1 MECFYVT
8 RMVKNKMKT
17 KTIIIAE
24 IGVNH
29 NGSLKLAKKLIDKA
43 KSVGATFAK
52 FQVYSID
59 EIAHEKSSKADY
71 QNKALGKK
79 ISQLEMLKKL
89 NLTHKQH
96 HELFI
101 YAKKKKM
108 NYMASG
114 FSKKDFYFLK
124 KIGCKYFKIPSGEIT
139 NLNLLKYVGSLNRKT
154 ILSTGAS
161 DIAEIKQS
169 IKYLKKGGA
178 KNSDITLLHCNSAY
192 PTPPK
197 DCNLRSMNTIKDIF
211 KTSVGYSDHTNKID
225 IPVIAVALGAEVI
238 EKHFTLNNKM
248 KGPDHKSSLNPRD
261 FSLMVKK
268 IKDTEIIIGNGI
280 KKPSPSEI
288 KNLKFIRRGIYSKI
302 NIKKGEFF
310 SENNIFC
317 IRPLNKNGA
326 ENWFNVVGKKSKKN
340 YFKNQTID

>member
-1 MECFYVT
+1 MNYLF
-8 RMVKNKMKT
+8 
-17 KTIIIAE
+17 
-24 IGVNH
+24 
-29 NGSLKLAKKLIDKA
+29 
-43 KSVGATFAK
+43 
-52 FQVYSID
+52 
-59 EIAHEKSSKADY
+59 
-71 QNKALGKK
+71 
-79 ISQLEMLKKL
+79 MLKK
-89 NLTHKQH
+89 
-96 HELFI
+96 
-101 YAKKKKM
+101 KKI

-124 KIGCKYFKIPSGEIT
+124 KIGCKYLKIPSGEIT
-139 NLNLLKYVGSLNRKT
+139 NLNLLKYVGSLRMKT

-161 DIAEIKQS
+161 NIAEIKQS

-197 DCNLRSMNTIKDIF
+197 DCNLRSMNTIKEIF

-248 KGPDHKSSLNPRD
+248 IGPDHKSSLNPRD

-288 KNLKFIRRGIYSKI
+288 KNLKFIRRGIYSKTD
-302 NIKKGEFF
+302 IKKGEFF
-310 SENNIFC
+310 SEKNIFC

-326 ENWFNVVGKKSKKN
+326 DNWFNIVGKKSKKN
-340 YFKNQTID
+340 YLKNQTID

>member
-1 MECFYVT
+1 MERFYVT
-8 RMVKNKMKT
+8 RMAKNTMKT

-29 NGSLKLAKKLIDKA
+29 NGSLNLAKKLIDKA
-43 KSVGATFAK
+43 KSIGATFAK

-59 EIAHEKSSKADY
+59 EIAHEKSTKAEY

-89 NLTHKQH
+89 NLTHEDHQK
-96 HELFI
+96 LFI
-101 YAKKKKM
+101 YAKKKNIK
-108 NYMASG
+108 YMASG

-124 KIGCKYFKIPSGEIT
+124 KIGCKYLKIPSGEIT
-139 NLNLLKYVGSLNRKT
+139 NLNLLKYVGSLNRRI

-161 DIAEIKQS
+161 NIQEIKMAF
-169 IKYLKKGGA
+169 KYLKKGGA
-178 KNSDITLLHCNSAY
+178 KNSDITILHCNSAY

-197 DCNLRSMNTIKDIF
+197 DCNLKSMNTIKKIF
-211 KTSVGYSDHTNKID
+211 KTSVGYSDHTSQID
-225 IPVIAVALGAEVI
+225 ISAIAVALGAEVI

-248 KGPDHKSSLNPRD
+248 KGPDHKSSLNPRN
-261 FSLMVKK
+261 FELMIEK
-268 IKDTEIIIGNGI
+268 IKNTEIILGNGI
-280 KKPSPSEI
+280 KKPSASEI
-288 KNLKFIRRGIYSKI
+288 KNIKFIRRGIYSKK
-302 NIKKGEFF
+302 NIKKNEIF
-310 SENNIFC
+310 SEKNIFC

-326 ENWFNVVGKKSKKN
+326 ENWFNIVGKKSKKN

>member
-1 MECFYVT
+1 
-8 RMVKNKMKT
+8 MVKNKMKT

-59 EIAHEKSSKADY
+59 EIVHEKSAKADY
-71 QNKALGKK
+71 QNKAVGKK
-79 ISQLEMLKKL
+79 ITQLEMLKKL
-89 NLTHKQH
+89 NLTHEEH
-96 HELFI
+96 HKLFI
-101 YAKKKKM
+101 YAKKKKI

-139 NLNLLKYVGSLNRKT
+139 NLNLLKYVGGLKRKI

-161 DIAEIKQS
+161 NIPEIKKAV
-169 IKYLKKGGA
+169 KYLKYGGA
-178 KNSDITLLHCNSAY
+178 KDLDITLLHCNSAY

-197 DCNLRSMNTIKDIF
+197 DCNLKSINTIKKIF
-211 KTSVGYSDHTNKID
+211 KLSVGYSDHTNQTD
-225 IPVIAVALGAEVI
+225 VPVIAVALGAEVI

-248 KGPDHKSSLNPRD
+248 KGPDHKSSLNPGNFR
-261 FSLMVKK
+261 LMIKK
-268 IKDTEIIIGNGI
+268 INNAEIILGNGI

-288 KNLKFIRRGIYSKI
+288 KNIEFIRRGIYSKK
-302 NIKKGEFF
+302 NITKNELF
-310 SENNIFC
+310 SEENIFC
-317 IRPLNKNGA
+317 IRPLNKNSA
-326 ENWFNVVGKKSKKN
+326 ENWFNVIGKKSKKN
-340 YFKNQTID
+340 YLKNQTID

>member
-1 MECFYVT
+1 
-8 RMVKNKMKT
+8 MVKNKMKT
-17 KTIIIAE
+17 QTIIIAE

-29 NGSLKLAKKLIDKA
+29 NGSLNLAKKLIDKA
-43 KSVGATFAK
+43 KSAGATFAK

-59 EIAHEKSSKADY
+59 EIAHEKSVKADY

-89 NLTHKQH
+89 NLTHKEH
-96 HELFI
+96 HKLFL
-101 YAKKKKM
+101 YAKKKKI

-124 KIGCKYFKIPSGEIT
+124 KIGCKYLKIPSGEIT
-139 NLNLLKYVGSLNRKT
+139 NLNLLKYVGSLNRKI

-161 DIAEIKQS
+161 DLLEIKNS
-169 IKYLKKGGA
+169 VKYLKKGGA

-197 DCNLRSMNTIKDIF
+197 DCNLKAMSTIKKIF
-211 KTSVGYSDHTNKID
+211 KTSIGYSDHTNQID

-238 EKHFTLNNKM
+238 EKHFTLNNRM
-248 KGPDHKSSLNPRD
+248 KGPDHKSSLNPRN
-261 FSLMVKK
+261 FRLMVKK
-268 IKDTEIIIGNGI
+268 IKDTEIILGNGI
-280 KKPSPSEI
+280 KKPSSSEI
-288 KNLKFIRRGIYSKI
+288 KNIKFIRRGIYSKK
-302 NIKKGEFF
+302 NIKNNEHFTKE
-310 SENNIFC
+310 NIFC

-326 ENWFNVVGKKSKKN
+326 ENWFNVIGKKSKKN
-340 YFKNQTID
+340 YLKNQTIDQ